1 MIPWTTF
8 TDPEV
13 ARVGLSETEAR
24 DQDIACE
31 LTVFPL
37 SELDRAIAD
46 GASEGFIK
54 VLTVPGKNRILG
66 ATMIGAHA
74 GELLAEFVTA
84 MKQPNPG
91 LNKILGTI
99 HAYPTYSDANKL
111 AAGGW
116 KRSHAPARV
125 LSWLEKYHR
134 WHL

>member
-8 TDPEV
+8 IDPEV

-84 MKQPNPG
+84 IK
-91 LNKILGTI
+91 
-99 HAYPTYSDANKL
+99 
-111 AAGGW
+111 
-116 KRSHAPARV
+116 
-125 LSWLEKYHR
+125 
-134 WHL
+134 